1 MLYGSSGVADEAE
14 RLGIGNAA
22 LGLVKSRTE
31 LCQGCHGETGNSSS
45 AEFPRLS
52 GQYAGYIAKQLQDFR
67 SGQRQHPV
75 MSAMASQL
83 SAADAEDIASY
94 FASNSASH
102 GQGSEATEAIQR
114 LFAKG
119 DAKRSIL
126 ACAGCHGDKGQGAY
140 LGGEVFPVLAGQHKF
155 YLREQ
160 LLNWRSGSRRNS
172 PGGVMNM
179 IAQALTTEEIEALAS
194 YISAM

>member
-1 MLYGSSGVADEAE
+1 MLYASSVVADEAE
-14 RLGIGNAA
+14 RMGIGNAA
-22 LGLVKSRTE
+22 LGQVKSRTE

-52 GQYAGYIAKQLQDFR
+52 GQYAGYISKQLQDFR

-75 MSAMASQL
+75 MTAMASNLNQ
-83 SAADAEDIASY
+83 ADAEDIASY
-94 FASNSASH
+94 FASNDALH
-102 GQGSEATEAIQR
+102 GQGGAAPEAVQR
-114 LFAKG
+114 LYTKG

-126 ACAGCHGDKGQGAY
+126 ACAGCHGDRGQGAY

-160 LLNWRSGSRRNS
+160 LLNWRAASRRNS
-172 PGGVMNM
+172 PGGVMNL
-179 IAQALTTEEIEALAS
+179 IAQALTTEEIEALAT